1 MLPYLLQLAVLLAL
15 PLLFIF
21 SLWRSK
27 EADRCRW
34 LLKALYSG
42 AFLAYLFIM
51 GRWDFSSLYL
61 RYAFAVL
68 YIAAVAR
75 SFYAV
80 KDLPF
85 FAQND
90 ARPKWIPYAA
100 PVILLVFFAAFL
112 GWAVRGYFYSEPAV
126 ELQLPLRNGWFYVG
140 QGGNSVSVNYHN
152 PIKAQKYALDIVALN
167 GFGSRARGLYPREL
181 TRYAIYGMPVYS
193 PCDGRIEAA
202 AGDFPDHVPPN
213 ADQQNVAGNHVVISC
228 AGVMV
233 LLAHLQE
240 GSVLVQ
246 TGDSIA
252 KGAVVGAVGNSGNTS
267 EPHLHVHAVR
277 AGSGDVLQGEGVPVI
292 FDGTFPV
299 RNTTFR

>member
-1 MLPYLLQLAVLLAL
+1 MLPYLLQFAVLAIL
-15 PLLFIF
+15 PLLFIV
-21 SLWRSK
+21 SLWRSR

-34 LLKALYSG
+34 LLKALYTG
-42 AFLAYLFIM
+42 AFIAYLFVM

-61 RYAFAVL
+61 RYVFAVL
-68 YIAAVAR
+68 YIAAVAK
-75 SFYAV
+75 SFFAV

-85 FAQND
+85 LARND
-90 ARPKWIPYAA
+90 AKPKWIPYAA

-140 QGGNSVSVNYHN
+140 QGGNGIGINYHN
-152 PIKAQKYALDIVALN
+152 PNKAQRYALDIVALN
-167 GFGSRARGLYPREL
+167 ESGSRARGLYPHDL
-181 TRYAIYGMPVYS
+181 TRYVIYGMPVYS
-193 PCDGRIEAA
+193 PCDGRIAA
-202 AGDFPDHVPPN
+202 AVTDFPDLVPPN
-213 ADQQNVAGNHVVISC
+213 ADPQNVAGNHVVISC
-228 AGVMV
+228 AGVLV

-246 TGDSIA
+246 TGDAIA
-252 KGAVVGAVGNSGNTS
+252 KGTVVGAVGNSGNTS
-267 EPHLHVHAVR
+267 EPHLHMHAVR
-277 AGSGDVLQGEGVPVI
+277 AGSGDILRGEGVPVV